1 MKDAAMTKAVKQK
14 SSDSAPK
21 AETRAEQ
28 KARTRARILEC
39 ALDAFAERGFEGA
52 TVRDIAA
59 AAGVNHGLIK
69 YHFSD
74 KDNLWK
80 SAVAFLFDR
89 MREEMK
95 TPEGEEGMS
104 SLEQLK
110 SWIRRYVAYS
120 ARHPEHA
127 RIMVQESIRDS
138 DRLRWA
144 VNNFIKPDHDL
155 RAKLYEKHVREGLYP
170 NIPRH
175 SINYIIVAVSQY
187 LSMLAHEVKL
197 IYGID
202 ASDPKVIDQHADA
215 IIELFFN
222 HSVPGSGNSTAPRNE
237 P

>member
-1 MKDAAMTKAVKQK
+1 MTKAARQAKLEAV
-14 SSDSAPK
+14 PK
-21 AETRAEQ
+21 TESRAEQ

-69 YHFSD
+69 YHFVD
-74 KDNLWK
+74 KDNLWR
-80 SAVAFLFDR
+80 SAVEFLFNR
-89 MREEMK
+89 MHEELAA
-95 TPEGEEGMS
+95 PEGESGLS
-104 SLEQLK
+104 SFEQLK
-110 SWIRRYVAYS
+110 SWIRRYVAYC

-144 VNNFIKPDHDL
+144 VESFIKPDHDS
-155 RAKLYEKHVREGLYP
+155 RVPLYEKYVREGLYP
-170 NIPRH
+170 NIPRY
-175 SINYIIVAVSQY
+175 SITYIIVAVSQY
-187 LSMLAHEVKL
+187 LFMLAHEVKL

-202 ASDPKVIDQHADA
+202 PSDPEIIEGHADA

-222 HSVPGSGNSTAPRNE
+222 HSVAGQSKPGKSGIA
-237 P
+237 

>member
-1 MKDAAMTKAVKQK
+1 MGKTLKSVPAQK
-14 SSDSAPK
+14 IEK
-21 AETRAEQ
+21 TETRAEQ

-39 ALDAFAERGFEGA
+39 ALEAFAERGFEGA

-69 YHFSD
+69 YHFGD

-80 SAVAFLFDR
+80 SAVEFLFIR
-89 MREEMK
+89 MHDEISP
-95 TPEGEEGMS
+95 PEGDDK
-104 SLEQLK
+104 LPAFEQLK
-110 SWIRRYVAYS
+110 SWIRRYVAYC

-144 VNNFIKPDHDL
+144 VDNFIKPDHDS
-155 RAKLYEKHVREGLYP
+155 RTWLYDKNVKNGLYP
-170 NIPRH
+170 NISRH
-175 SINYIIVAVSQY
+175 SMTYIIVAVSQY
-187 LSMLAHEVKL
+187 LFMLGHEVKL

-202 ASDPKVIDQHADA
+202 TSDPKVIEAHADA

-222 HSVPGSGNSTAPRNE
+222 HSVVNAAKTPRLS
-237 P
+237 